1 MNNCR
6 VTRGRGKGQE
16 LKSPLTFQSRP
27 QAGPK
32 GFFWLC
38 SRSPSPTFSPFC
50 PLTCTISLLQ
60 TLVSSF
66 RLCTLEIPEPRA
78 RC

>member
-1 MNNCR
+1 MSDQNSR
-6 VTRGRGKGQE
+6 VSKWP
-16 LKSPLTFQSRP
+16 SP
-27 QAGPK
+27 QAGPRIY
-32 GFFWLC
+32 FWMLPV
-38 SRSPSPTFSPFC
+38 PSSFLRF
-50 PLTCTISLLQ
+50 LTCTISLVQ